1 METQIIDNEK
11 MNLLGVLRSSLEK
24 AVELNVSVAFLKNSG
39 LSLLK
44 SGLINMLKNKASAEF
59 LVGLDFRTTDPD
71 SLFELKRLKESYP
84 TLKIFC
90 FCEPNKNPFSI
101 FHPKLYLIKN
111 RAGIVTSVVGSSNLT
126 KGGLS
131 DNVELNVI
139 FKGKDTES
147 EILQL
152 TNFYLRMRLKES
164 VFEPSLEYIEGY
176 QKVYGTFIA
185 HQDKAFRINDTQK
198 EIAKLKEIE
207 ETLPGTRP
215 TMRHL
220 IMDAIKLL
228 RKSKD
233 NYVHLQDI
241 YPYVKSQLTEYGADF
256 SSVVNIDANIR
267 RAIYGDLVGWK
278 GQYNRGYFERKATGS
293 GLFRLT
299 QKGETF
305 NGR

>member
-11 MNLLGVLRSSLEK
+11 MNLLGFLRSSLEK

-71 SLFELKRLKESYP
+71 SLFELKRLKESYS

-90 FCEPNKNPFSI
+90 FCEPNKNPSSI

-111 RAGIVTSVVGSSNLT
+111 GAGIVTSVVGSSNLT

-185 HQDKAFRINDTQK
+185 HQDKAFRINDTKK

-215 TMRHL
+215 TIRRL
-220 IMDAIKLL
+220 IIDAIKSL
-228 RKSKD
+228 RKGKGD
-233 NYVHLQDI
+233 YVHLQDI
-241 YPYVKSQLTEYGADF
+241 YAYVKAQLTSYEVDF

-278 GQYNRGYFERKATGS
+278 GQYNNEYFERKATYS
-293 GLFRLT
+293 GLFRIT
-299 QKGETF
+299 QKGEDF

>member
-11 MNLLGVLRSSLEK
+11 ANLRELLQSTLEK

-44 SGLINMLKNKASAEF
+44 SGIINMLKNKANAEF
-59 LVGLDFRTTDPD
+59 LIGLDFRTTDPE
-71 SLFELKRLKESYP
+71 SLFELKKLKESYAN
-84 TLKIFC
+84 LKFFC
-90 FCEPNKNPFSI
+90 FCEPNENPFSI
-101 FHPKLYLIKN
+101 FHPKLYLIKS
-111 RAGIVTSVVGSSNLT
+111 RTGVVTSIVGSSNLT

-131 DNVELNVI
+131 DNVELNVV

-176 QKVYGTFIA
+176 QKVYRTFIS
-185 HQDKAFRINDTQK
+185 HHDKAFRINDTKK

-207 ETLPGTRP
+207 EALPGTRP
-215 TMRHL
+215 TIRRL
-220 IMDAIKLL
+220 IINAIKNL
-228 RKSKD
+228 RQSKE

-241 YPYVKSQLTEYGADF
+241 YAYVKEQLTYYGVDF

-267 RAIYGDLVGWK
+267 RAIYGDMIGWK
-278 GQYNRGYFERKATGS
+278 GQYNQGYFEREATYS

-299 QKGETF
+299 QKGENF